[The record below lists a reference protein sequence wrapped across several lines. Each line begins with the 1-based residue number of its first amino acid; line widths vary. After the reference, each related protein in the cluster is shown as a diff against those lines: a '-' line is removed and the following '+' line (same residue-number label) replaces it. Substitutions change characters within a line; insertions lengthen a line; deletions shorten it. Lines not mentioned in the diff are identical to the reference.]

1 METKNSDANI
11 RQIDEHI
18 LWVQFSRH
26 FVLLITI
33 VLAFVLSGIIYTE
46 ISYKTHYSSRAT
58 LLVHDKE
65 TGTST
70 SEISTSTYLAY
81 DYMQI
86 IQSRNVLQKVINN
99 LGLKDYSVKK
109 LQKCIGF
116 ETPEKT
122 RIIFLTV
129 TTTDK
134 EMSQKIAEEICEVSK
149 ERIADIMNTQ
159 TTADGGVIEEAS
171 RLIVVDGAGA
181 PNRVVSP
188 MKRNI
193 IIFLILGVIGAI
205 GVLFIFYVTDD
216 KINGEEDISTYL
228 HIGTLAEIP
237 YSDSK
242 KYRAARNT
250 DK

>member
-1 METKNSDANI
+1 MEAKDNNVIAP
-11 RQIDEHI
+11 QIDNKI
-18 LWVQFSRH
+18 LWAQFSRH
-26 FVLLITI
+26 FILLIAI

-86 IQSRNVLQKVINN
+86 IQSRNVLQKVIDN
-99 LGLKDYSVKK
+99 LELKDYSVKK
-109 LQKCIGF
+109 LQRCIDF

-171 RLIVVDGAGA
+171 RLIVVDGAGS
-181 PNRVVSP
+181 PNRVTSP

-193 IIFLILGVIGAI
+193 VIFLALGVIVAI

-228 HIGTLAEIP
+228 HIGTMAEIP

-242 KYRAARNT
+242 KYRVARNT